1 MRIAVIPDVQ
11 VRPDR
16 DFSFLSAVGRYIA
29 DKRPEVIVQLGD
41 FADMASLSSYDK
53 GKKQFE
59 GRRYR
64 RDVQAAKDA
73 MKLLLAPIRKRRSY
87 KPVMH
92 LTLGNHEQR
101 ILRVGELTPEF
112 DGMVD
117 ISDLGY
123 AGAGWRVY
131 PFLEPLIISG
141 VVFCHYLVS
150 GPMARPITTAA
161 ALLSKRHM
169 SAVVGHQQGLQIA
182 TAVRADG
189 VLLHGVICGSCYTHT
204 EDYLGPQANNHF
216 RGMLFLNDVRPTG
229 EFDLMPLS
237 LRYLLRRYG

>member
-11 VRPDR
+11 VRPGR
-16 DFSFLSAVGRYIA
+16 DWSFLRAVGNYIA
-29 DKRPEVIVQLGD
+29 EKQPEVVVQLGD
-41 FADMASLSSYDK
+41 FADMASLSSFDK

-59 GRRYR
+59 GRRVR
-64 RDVQAAKDA
+64 NDVEAVHAAMGA
-73 MKLLLAPIRKRRSY
+73 LLAPIRRRRNY
-87 KPVMH
+87 KPQMH
-92 LTLGNHEQR
+92 LTLGNHEAR
-101 ILRVGELTPEF
+101 ILRVGELAPEL
-112 DGMVD
+112 DGLVN
-117 ISDLGY
+117 IEDLRY
-123 AGAGWRVY
+123 TKFGWKVH
-131 PFLEPLIISG
+131 PFLKPLIISG

-161 ALLSKRHM
+161 ALLTKRHM

-189 VLLHGVICGSCYTHT
+189 VMLHGVICGSCYLHN

-216 RGMLFLNDVRPTG
+216 RGMLFLNDVRPNG

-237 LRYLLRRYG
+237 LRYLTANYA